1 MKNKVDFKEKRGI
14 VMKTIKSLSLG
25 AVALLLGV
33 APVASLV
40 NPLTTTAQAATK
52 KAAGTI
58 TVGNNSDSNIIG
70 VYNAAGKQKNQRIK
84 NGTVFKYYGAPK
96 LINYEYTYKI
106 AKNKYVP
113 TSAISEL
120 NGKGVLYIAKNS
132 YVYDKNGKRVT
143 KYGVS
148 KKAVLLRKSQIV
160 NYTASLKAANADSF
174 RFLVDNNGNKT
185 VLTYKNIK
193 GHQYYSVGKNAY
205 VRVANVSYVDNK
217 PLYAAFQTV
226 TLGKHNNDTKVPVY
240 DAEGKASKKVLTAG
254 DKVEVDRTKTVKSG
268 KETLI
273 LYGVKGQ
280 KDSYLDMNDIA
291 SLPDLAVLL
300 EK

>member
-1 MKNKVDFKEKRGI
+1 MTRINRLN
-14 VMKTIKSLSLG
+14 S
-25 AVALLLGV
+25 VAL
-33 APVASLV
+33 
-40 NPLTTTAQAATK
+40 TK
-52 KAAGTI
+52 LPDGWHSD
-58 TVGNNSDSNIIG
+58 GNNLYLR
-70 VYNAAGKQKNQRIK
+70 V
-84 NGTVFKYYGAPK
+84 
-96 LINYEYTYKI
+96 
-106 AKNKYVP
+106 
-113 TSAISEL
+113 L
-120 NGKGVLYIAKNS
+120 NGERYWLFRMVK
-132 YVYDKNGKRVT
+132 DGKRVT

-160 NYTASLKAANADSF
+160 NHTASPKAANADSF

-185 VLTYKNIK
+185 VLAYKNIK

-226 TLGKHNNDTKVPVY
+226 TLGKHNKDTKVPVY
-240 DAEGKASKKVLTAG
+240 DSEGKATKKVLTAG

-268 KETLI
+268 KKTLI

-280 KDSYLDMNDIA
+280 KDSYLDINDIA